1 MYNTE
6 MYVVLFVLIA
16 IIRKS
21 SCDHRL
27 STYVPIRAILFA
39 FASLESSG
47 TRS

>member
-21 SCDHRL
+21 SCDHRI
-27 STYVPIRAILFA
+27 SYVPIRAILFA